1 MGNPSIV
8 GVGRVTTHRI
18 LVVSWRLNC
27 LERREVL
34 VVKPKLVKKAVLQKR
49 KYEYYGDMRQGAL
62 VILSLVMW
70 ASRLLA
76 SAR

>member
-34 VVKPKLVKKAVLQKR
+34 VVKHKIGEKGSVTKKEV
-49 KYEYYGDMRQGAL
+49 
-62 VILSLVMW
+62 
-70 ASRLLA
+70 
-76 SAR
+76 

>member
-1 MGNPSIV
+1 VGNPSIV

-49 KYEYYGDMRQGAL
+49 KYEYRRYEARSFGDPIFGD
-62 VILSLVMW
+62 VGF
-70 ASRLLA
+70 
-76 SAR
+76 